1 MLWKG
6 KKPETLFFALLCV
19 TLAVCL
25 ASPARAHKI
34 EVHARTE
41 GKGVHIDAYYFG
53 GKRAVGAKVK
63 VYGAGK
69 EPFVEGVTDRAG
81 QFSFDVSKP
90 GDLRIAVF
98 DGAGHMGTALL
109 NKEDF
114 SVPRGKP
121 ATAWREQSTGTDGTS
136 YESGADIGESKMR
149 VVASAEALERMIE
162 KKMEPI
168 RQELR
173 ELRKKV
179 DRPSIQGILAA
190 VGYILGIAGL
200 LFFLFGR
207 KKEERN

>member
-6 KKPETLFFALLCV
+6 KRPEGLFFTLSCV
-19 TLAVCL
+19 ALAVCL

-41 GKGVHIDAYYFG
+41 GKRVHIEAYYFG
-53 GKRAVGAKVK
+53 GKRAGGAKVK
-63 VYGAGK
+63 VYGAAK
-69 EPFVEGVTDRAG
+69 EPVFEGVTDRAG
-81 QFSFDVSKP
+81 QFSCDVSKP
-90 GDLRIAVF
+90 GDLRIAVS

-114 SVPRGKP
+114 SVPRGEP
-121 ATAWREQSTGTDGTS
+121 ASALREQSAGTDRTS

-149 VVASAEALERMIE
+149 AVASEEALERMIE
-162 KKMEPI
+162 QKMEPI
-168 RQELR
+168 RQELG

-179 DRPSIQGILAA
+179 DRPPVRGILAA
-190 VGYILGIAGL
+190 VGYILGLVGL
-200 LFFLFGR
+200 LFFVFGR